1 MAVRARGTRNE
12 GRHLPLSPNHAP
24 RSCSSGFTL
33 LELLMV
39 VAILSLTAALVFPLL
54 PSTETGALRSS
65 ARGVAAMLRY
75 LGEQAITTKSV
86 YRLHLEPG
94 GTGLTVMKRLASGD
108 EVPPTDTL
116 LTKPLLASGITISDV
131 ETGRL
136 GRVTGG
142 EVMVDVGP
150 GGLAD
155 LLAIH
160 LQGKGGE
167 NYTVTAY
174 PASGKVKVASG
185 YQEPGL

>member
-1 MAVRARGTRNE
+1 MLFT
-12 GRHLPLSPNHAP
+12 SPESRVPSH
-24 RSCSSGFTL
+24 GFTL
-33 LELLMV
+33 LELLVV

-54 PSTETGALRSS
+54 PSTEAGALRSS

-75 LGEQAITTKSV
+75 LGEQAVTTKTT

-116 LTKPLLASGITISDV
+116 LVKPVLVSGVTISDV

-136 GRVTGG
+136 GRVTSG
-142 EVMVDVGP
+142 EVMIDVGP

-185 YQEPGL
+185 YQEAGL

>member
-1 MAVRARGTRNE
+1 MGDTSHGSRITS
-12 GRHLPLSPNHAP
+12 H
-24 RSCSSGFTL
+24 GFTL
-33 LELLMV
+33 LELLVV
-39 VAILSLTAALVFPLL
+39 VAILSLTAALVFPRL

-65 ARGVAAMLRY
+65 ARGVSAMLRY

-94 GTGLTVMKRLASGD
+94 GTGLMVMKRLASGD
-108 EVPPTDTL
+108 EVPPSDTL
-116 LTKPLLASGITISDV
+116 LTKPQLASGITIRDV

-142 EVMVDVGP
+142 EVLVDVGP

-155 LLAIH
+155 LLVIH

-167 NYTVTAY
+167 NYTVAAY

-185 YQEPGL
+185 YQEAGI